1 MLRSGPMPSVILALM
16 LTAGAGLPGFNASGP
31 AQNPVQLMAVTE
43 LKAGAMGHYLV
54 RAQINHSDIDVMVDT
69 GASVVAL
76 SYEDAEKAGLHPR
89 SLDYNVPV
97 ATANGVV
104 NAARVKLD
112 RVEIDTVR
120 VENVDAMVL
129 PHGALNGTL
138 LGMSFLSKLDS
149 FKSEAGVLTL
159 KN

>member
-69 GASVVAL
+69 GASVVAMKMRKRLGCTLVL
-76 SYEDAEKAGLHPR
+76 SITMYLLLLPMAWSMLLASNLTGL
-89 SLDYNVPV
+89 
-97 ATANGVV
+97 
-104 NAARVKLD
+104 KLI
-112 RVEIDTVR
+112 RCGLKMLMR
-120 VENVDAMVL
+120 CFCHMV
-129 PHGALNGTL
+129 H
-138 LGMSFLSKLDS
+138 
-149 FKSEAGVLTL
+149 
-159 KN
+159 